1 MSRIVLKIAAQPQ
14 DWVLAIEPWAF
25 AYSIKAGDS
34 VIIDA
39 PALSPVSEW
48 ELSPAGLEDGVWTIG
63 APPDDY
69 EDLKVL
75 VGTARKPATS
85 I

>member
-1 MSRIVLKIAAQPQ
+1 MSRIVLKIVAQPR

-25 AYSIKAGDS
+25 AYAIKAGE
-34 VIIDA
+34 
-39 PALSPVSEW
+39 PVVVEAKASDVEEW
-48 ELSPAGLEDGVWTIG
+48 ELDPGGLRDGVWTIG